1 MSIFLNDYD
10 FERTIR
16 DYEFTRKARSRI
28 REMVSSESFL
38 LICIL
43 SDFPLYAEVWESSY
57 GLGENCFYGFPAPRN
72 QDAAQVFSK
81 ASRGSLSSST

>member
-43 SDFPLYAEVWESSY
+43 SDFPLPLYAEVWESSY
-57 GLGENCFYGFPAPRN
+57 GLGEN
-72 QDAAQVFSK
+72 
-81 ASRGSLSSST
+81 